1 MVIVAG
7 TVILAAMFAADAAPV
22 DIEIYAVQAT
32 KEERSDVYFDPGV
45 EAIRHAVADLEFN
58 TYKKIQATVISAPL
72 ETETAVQIDG
82 RYTLYIQPLSAEAG
96 GQTRLNVRIELAPR
110 APGEKPKT
118 AIATTVAMAASK
130 QVKLRG
136 LKMDA
141 GELVLV
147 LGLK

>member
-1 MVIVAG
+1 VILAG
-7 TVILAAMFAADAAPV
+7 TVMLAALFAADAAPV
-22 DIEIYAVQAT
+22 GVEIYAVQAT
-32 KEERSDVYFDPGV
+32 KEERSEVYFDPGL
-45 EAIRHAVADLEFN
+45 EPIRQAVADLEFN
-58 TYKKIQATVISAPL
+58 TYKKVKTTVISAPP
-72 ETETAVQIDG
+72 ETETAVQIND
-82 RYTLYIQPLSAEAG
+82 RYTLYIQPLNAATG

-136 LKMDA
+136 LKMDS

-147 LGLK
+147 LGLR